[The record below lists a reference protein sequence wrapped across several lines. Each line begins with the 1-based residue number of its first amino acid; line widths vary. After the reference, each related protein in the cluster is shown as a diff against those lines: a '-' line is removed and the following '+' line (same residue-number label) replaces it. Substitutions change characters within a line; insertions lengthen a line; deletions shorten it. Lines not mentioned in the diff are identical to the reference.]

1 MLCNQ
6 RLAQV
11 VCFSFVLNCR
21 VNPQKLGSIQKKLE
35 AFCAQDLEI
44 KQWAQKVNKLCSHN
58 IWSFIRAPDQ
68 VSMRVGTCD
77 SRMLIAWYYQ
87 LGYGAKWIFI
97 NLGEKLEIRSLEF
110 NRCHECYNFISSFDW
125 FLYRVLYRTQDP
137 CFYSQTK
144 RFSMST
150 SCRWTR
156 SLSKSFFL
164 CGCGLRLIHWNL
176 VTRCLLPSETPF
188 RWQLSNTNGT
198 LLKIRNEKIN
208 NNNKKFYCR

>member
-1 MLCNQ
+1 MLFFCFELQSKPTEAWVNSKETWSFLCA
-6 RLAQV
+6 RLGNKAVGTKGKQV
-11 VCFSFVLNCR
+11 VL
-21 VNPQKLGSIQKKLE
+21 
-35 AFCAQDLEI
+35 
-44 KQWAQKVNKLCSHN
+44 HN
-58 IWSFIRAPDQ
+58 IWSLIRAPDE

-77 SRMLIAWYYQ
+77 SRMLIAWCYQ

-97 NLGEKLEIRSLEF
+97 NLGKKLEIRSLEF

-137 CFYSQTK
+137 CFYSQIK
-144 RFSMST
+144 RFSMSI

-156 SLSKSFFL
+156 SPSKSFVL
-164 CGCGLRLIHWNL
+164 CCCGLRLIHRNL

-198 LLKIRNEKIN
+198 LLKTRNEKVNN
-208 NNNKKFYCR
+208 NNNKFHSR